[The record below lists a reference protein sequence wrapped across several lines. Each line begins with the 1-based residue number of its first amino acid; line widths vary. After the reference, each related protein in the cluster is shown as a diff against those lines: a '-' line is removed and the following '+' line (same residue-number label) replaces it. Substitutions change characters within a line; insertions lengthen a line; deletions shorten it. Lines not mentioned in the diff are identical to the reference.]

1 MKKTFIFGKADKCTI
16 EAFRRKAQFTMSE
29 LRKATK
35 GCVDDIISMEKM
47 VILFEYHKILAALP
61 VREGES
67 REPTYFMPSVLK
79 SATPD
84 ELHEV
89 YSYSEV
95 ASLMFR
101 YECGYMPLGVFS
113 ALVIGLVSLN
123 NDKWRLKEDN
133 PCRNKIDFLVG
144 DYLHTVTLVSQPTFL
159 KVVLQRR
166 SQLPTPTATLCHHI
180 RNTLTATLKSVNATL
195 NYNSAKFK
203 YAFECPSCW
212 TFFYGNHLCVL
223 QGYPYKSMLCLKD
236 RLKTNEVVVTKQKHI
251 IWFEEVHI
259 FQFYVFLLICTS
271 LI

>member
-1 MKKTFIFGKADKCTI
+1 MVKKTFIFGKADKSTI
-16 EAFRRKAQFTMSE
+16 EAFRKKAQFTMSE

-35 GCVDDIISMEKM
+35 GCADDVISMEKM

-79 SATPD
+79 SATPA
-84 ELHEV
+84 ELHRV
-89 YSYSEV
+89 KSYSEI
-95 ASLMFR
+95 APLMFR

-113 ALVIGLVSLN
+113 ALIISLVSLN

-144 DYLHTVTLVSQPTFL
+144 DYLHTVTLISQPTFL
-159 KVVLQRR
+159 KVVLQRQ

-180 RNTLTATLKSVNATL
+180 RNMLTATLKSVNASL

-203 YAFECPSCW
+203 YAFECPSW
-212 TFFYGNHLCVL
+212 WHIFQGNHLCVL
-223 QGYPYKSMLCLKD
+223 QGDPYNSMLCLKD
-236 RLKTNEVVVTKQKHI
+236 RQTTNVILVTNQKHK
-251 IWFEEVHI
+251 IWFEEVYI
-259 FQFYVFLLICTS
+259 IALYVFYLMCI
-271 LI
+271 

>member
-1 MKKTFIFGKADKCTI
+1 
-16 EAFRRKAQFTMSE
+16 MSE
-29 LRKATK
+29 LQKATQ
-35 GCVDDIISMEKM
+35 GCVDDVISMEKM

-79 SATPD
+79 SATLA
-84 ELHEV
+84 ELCEINN
-89 YSYSEV
+89 YSEV
-95 ASLMFR
+95 APLMFR

-144 DYLHTVTLVSQPTFL
+144 DYLHTVTLISQPTFL
-159 KVVLQRR
+159 IVVLQRQ

-212 TFFYGNHLCVL
+212 TFFQKNHLCVL
-223 QGYPYKSMLCLKD
+223 QGDAYNSMLCLKD
-236 RLKTNEVVVTKQKHI
+236 PQKTNIILLTKQKHK
-251 IWFEEVHI
+251 IWFEEVYI
-259 FQFYVFLLICTS
+259 FTI
-271 LI
+271 